1 MSRAIARTDTIT
13 YTNRYT
19 MAGPPRYAVAVHD
32 KQCLTLSLPAA
43 WVRQRLSEVPFS
55 AAGHWAISGNHSKT
69 RESRTPRYAPVA
81 SATRLAD
88 VPLPPRHSGK
98 LTRSR
103 PHPTGNCGIAKLP
116 TPWIRSQTRLP
127 EPHNQS
133 NRTSHGYPGSQ
144 ATVLFDVWILRP
156 SRIPRRAPIF
166 LFPPFKM
173 TSQSGKENVPPV
185 DKVRFG
191 GVTAS
196 IFANIVQ
203 DVPIPVYKVSIT
215 RTYTVKGEFKTV
227 TSFRQEDLPYLNHV
241 LQEAWIRI
249 EQLKQQAWD
258 ESRKDDGKRTVETMS
273 ERE

>member
-1 MSRAIARTDTIT
+1 
-13 YTNRYT
+13 
-19 MAGPPRYAVAVHD
+19 
-32 KQCLTLSLPAA
+32 
-43 WVRQRLSEVPFS
+43 
-55 AAGHWAISGNHSKT
+55 
-69 RESRTPRYAPVA
+69 
-81 SATRLAD
+81 
-88 VPLPPRHSGK
+88 
-98 LTRSR
+98 
-103 PHPTGNCGIAKLP
+103 
-116 TPWIRSQTRLP
+116 
-127 EPHNQS
+127 
-133 NRTSHGYPGSQ
+133 
-144 ATVLFDVWILRP
+144 
-156 SRIPRRAPIF
+156 
-166 LFPPFKM
+166 M